1 MCPVG
6 KKLLTYENRSHPERD
21 FRNREFPSHHLD
33 NSIYQFFIRHA
44 VDSLWNSSPDPG
56 RLVGIILAPFLHA
69 DFGHLMA
76 NSSIALIVVFLV
88 ALSGR
93 RVLWLSSIVIALVA
107 GIGTWL
113 FGGSGT
119 VHIGASGVIFGWL
132 TFLIVRGLFTRQLL
146 QILLGGVV
154 LFSYGSVLWGV
165 LPTTPGVSWQGH
177 LFGAIG
183 GLVAAWLVGRRNLMA
198 GMRVA
203 SV

>member
-1 MCPVG
+1 MKTARIRSAISATVSFLAIIWIIQFINFLSG
-6 KKLLTYENRSHPERD
+6 MRLTAYGIHPLTPE
-21 FRNREFPSHHLD
+21 
-33 NSIYQFFIRHA
+33 
-44 VDSLWNSSPDPG
+44 G
-56 RLVGIILAPFLHA
+56 LVGIILAPFLHA

>member
-1 MCPVG
+1 MR
-6 KKLLTYENRSHPERD
+6 LTAYGIHPLTPE
-21 FRNREFPSHHLD
+21 
-33 NSIYQFFIRHA
+33 
-44 VDSLWNSSPDPG
+44 G
-56 RLVGIILAPFLHA
+56 LVGIILAPFLHA

-113 FGGSGT
+113 FGGPGT

-183 GLVAAWLVGRRNLMA
+183 GLVAAWLVGRSNLMA